1 MIPCKNKRTASLN
14 FCLYE
19 CAVLILCSEL
29 QHNLLLSTVKV
40 TINIRRNLVICVGI
54 NTHAWCQCASDLSWM
69 KPVWLGLPVSIKRIR
84 SQGLALVTI
93 KEGFILF
100 CLDLPKINDFDSI
113 RYKPKDIETS
123 ALEEM
128 Y

>member
-1 MIPCKNKRTASLN
+1 
-14 FCLYE
+14 
-19 CAVLILCSEL
+19 
-29 QHNLLLSTVKV
+29 
-40 TINIRRNLVICVGI
+40 
-54 NTHAWCQCASDLSWM
+54 M